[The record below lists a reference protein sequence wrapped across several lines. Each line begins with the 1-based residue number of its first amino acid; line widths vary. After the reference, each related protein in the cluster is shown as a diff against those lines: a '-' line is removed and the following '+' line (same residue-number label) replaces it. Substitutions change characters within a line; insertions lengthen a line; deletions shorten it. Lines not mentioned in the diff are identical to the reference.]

1 MVGILSI
8 LGAMSVQYISISDD
22 QAGQRIDNFLMT
34 RFKGVPKTRIYR
46 AIRQG
51 EVRVNKKKV
60 KAEYRIQAE
69 DEIRLPPLK
78 VAEQMPV
85 MKPSEE
91 LAQFLE
97 EQIIHEDKQC
107 ILINKPAGMPVHG
120 GSNLSAGL
128 IEMLRL
134 MRPDERFLEL
144 VHRLDRETSGCL
156 MLAKKRSFLLLMH
169 KMLRDRQ
176 VDKGYLALVCGRWR
190 GEKLEIKESLVKNTL
205 KSGERMVK
213 VDPSGRPAHTI
224 VYPLERF
231 ADSTL
236 VLAKPVTGRTH
247 QLRVHLAHMGH
258 PIIGDEKYGRQTA
271 NARFRSLGLRRL
283 FLHSACFA
291 YEHEDVRFGI
301 CLLLGEKLQ
310 KFLEKLREKKST
322 SA

>member
-1 MVGILSI
+1 MGQILGILPR
-8 LGAMSVQYISISDD
+8 MSVQVITINDE
-22 QAGQRIDNFLMT
+22 QAGQRIDNFLIT
-34 RFKGVPKTRIYR
+34 RFKGVPKTRVYR

-60 KAEYRIQAE
+60 KAEYRIQE
-69 DEIRLPPLK
+69 HDELRLPPLK
-78 VAEQMPV
+78 VPQQMPI
-85 MKPSEE
+85 MRPSEE

-97 EQIIHEDKQC
+97 EQIVYEDKQC
-107 ILINKPAGMPVHG
+107 ILINKPSGMPVHG

-156 MLAKKRSFLLLMH
+156 MLAKKRSFLLALH
-169 KMLRDRQ
+169 KMLTER
-176 VDKGYLALVCGRWR
+176 KIEKAYLALVCGTWR
-190 GEKLEIKESLVKNTL
+190 GDKREIKEPLVKNTL

-213 VDPSGRPAHTI
+213 VDPSGRPAHTL

-231 ADSTL
+231 ADATL

-247 QLRVHLAHMGH
+247 QLRVHLAHIGH
-258 PIIGDEKYGRQTA
+258 PIAGDEKYGRDTA
-271 NARFRSLGLRRL
+271 NKRFRAQGLRRL

-291 YEHEDVRFGI
+291 FERDENRFGL
-301 CLLLGEKLQ
+301 CLPLC
-310 KFLEKLREKKST
+310 EKLRRFLETLREEKSIT
-322 SA
+322 G